1 RLLPLP
7 GAHPPEAPDAD
18 EEHPRPGRMGD
29 RADLLRHVRAALHLR
44 GLRGLPVPR
53 RQRSCGVRPAADA
66 ARASAALPGVGIPRR
81 PRRVHPHRDGVRRE
95 HARRASDGIA
105 VGTGSARARPARIL
119 LLAARGAD
127 AGGGAAVSPR
137 LPRARRP
144 GVVSRLW
151 WVAGELLARD
161 TMVITNAI
169 AFNFLLCLFPL
180 VLVLVAVSQQLPGR
194 RVSTSLLLVL
204 NELIP
209 FEREAMAVSLEGLR
223 KVARGLEVVSVLL
236 IVWGSS
242 GIFMPVELALSRAW
256 GGQARGFWRSRAL
269 AVLMTVAGGLLAIL
283 SVTVTVAARA
293 YSREWPTV
301 S

>member
-1 RLLPLP
+1 
-7 GAHPPEAPDAD
+7 
-18 EEHPRPGRMGD
+18 
-29 RADLLRHVRAALHLR
+29 
-44 GLRGLPVPR
+44 
-53 RQRSCGVRPAADA
+53 
-66 ARASAALPGVGIPRR
+66 
-81 PRRVHPHRDGVRRE
+81 
-95 HARRASDGIA
+95 
-105 VGTGSARARPARIL
+105 
-119 LLAARGAD
+119 
-127 AGGGAAVSPR
+127 VSSR

-209 FEREAMAVSLEGLR
+209 FEREAMALSLQGLR
-223 KVARGLEVVSVLL
+223 KVARGLEIVSVLL

-242 GIFMPVELALSRAW
+242 GIFMPVELALNRGW
-256 GGQARGFWRSRAL
+256 GGQPRGFWRSRVL
-269 AVLMTVAGGLLAIL
+269 AILMTVAGGLLAIL

-301 S
+301 ARYGAKASALLLTLILFYLIYRVIPQPPVGSRVALKAALWAGTAWEAAKYLFVMNLARSNLQAVYGPLAFAVSLVLWAYVSSLVLVFGALMVPVDRLGGAPRRPGA